1 VDGRGLQGAQHA
13 GLVYAI
19 NVDRVPQALTDPALV
34 GRKLELH
41 PVLAAPNAAD
51 ARVREASFDAA
62 SGRLFVPPR
71 TAVVWIER

>member
-1 VDGRGLQGAQHA
+1 
-13 GLVYAI
+13 
-19 NVDRVPQALTDPALV
+19 V
-34 GRKLELH
+34 GRKLDLH

-62 SGRLFVPPR
+62 SGRLVVPPR